1 MCLTS
6 VRAWTGI
13 AARRLCRITAILAAV
28 ACLTVV
34 LVRCAPGYFSDE
46 RQLDY
51 QHNAVASTETHH
63 ARDSAGSTAQQIFK
77 TIVSLS
83 HGDFGRSREFD
94 IPVTELVAPRVKSST
109 ILMCKSMLLGWAIAV
124 TAACVGASRRI
135 LDVSS
140 AGIASLALAI
150 PCSAMVTLSL
160 VFDVG
165 GPVLVMTVLIAARD
179 FKYLA
184 KIVENTLFNSHV
196 LQARAQGISD
206 WNILRAHVLPSIA
219 PDLGALGLLSILAAL
234 GVLVPVEVL
243 FNLPGIG
250 QLAWNAAMNRDLPV
264 LVCSTLVIASVFT
277 GAEVASNLSHL
288 WRPHEA

>member
-1 MCLTS
+1 MCVTS

-13 AARRLCRITAILAAV
+13 ATGRLCRFIAILAAV
-28 ACLTVV
+28 AALTIV

-46 RQLDY
+46 RLLDY
-51 QHNAVASTETHH
+51 QHYAVASTEVHH
-63 ARDSAGSTAQQIFK
+63 ARDIAGSTGQQIFN
-77 TIVSLS
+77 TLVALS
-83 HGDFGRSREFD
+83 HGDLGRSREFD
-94 IPVTELVAPRVKSST
+94 IPVSELVAPRAKNSA

-124 TAACVGASRRI
+124 TAACLGASRRI

-160 VFDVG
+160 VLDVG

-179 FKYLA
+179 FKYLV
-184 KIVENTLFNSHV
+184 KIVEKTHFDSHV
-196 LQARAQGISD
+196 LQARAHGISD

-219 PDLGALGLLSILAAL
+219 PDLAALGMLSIIAGL

-243 FNLPGIG
+243 FNLSGIG

-264 LVCSTLVIASVFT
+264 LVCSTLIIATVFT
-277 GAEVASNLSHL
+277 AAEVASNLHHPWSQY
-288 WRPHEA
+288 EA

>member
-1 MCLTS
+1 
-6 VRAWTGI
+6 
-13 AARRLCRITAILAAV
+13 
-28 ACLTVV
+28 
-34 LVRCAPGYFSDE
+34 
-46 RQLDY
+46 
-51 QHNAVASTETHH
+51 
-63 ARDSAGSTAQQIFK
+63 
-77 TIVSLS
+77 
-83 HGDFGRSREFD
+83 
-94 IPVTELVAPRVKSST
+94 
-109 ILMCKSMLLGWAIAV
+109 
-124 TAACVGASRRI
+124 
-135 LDVSS
+135 
-140 AGIASLALAI
+140 
-150 PCSAMVTLSL
+150 MVTLSL

-288 WRPHEA
+288 WRPYEA